1 MLDNGYRSD
10 FTAESS
16 ERSQPAPGAL
26 LQPMSLQSHSPPF
39 QCCVKEP
46 QVNNEIN

>member
-16 ERSQPAPGAL
+16 ERPQPAPGGPPPAHVFANAFSSL
-26 LQPMSLQSHSPPF
+26 PMLCAGATGKQ
-39 QCCVKEP
+39 
-46 QVNNEIN
+46 